1 MIRNRWKVP
10 HRTLLPVSGVSPAD
24 FWGLFVFYTLMFNS
38 VHHLWRAVAV
48 VPAGPAAGESARCSV
63 DACVSVAS
71 EAAAPDESTSA
82 VLSCAG
88 LTAQQTNPG
97 KCAFPPLLPCLVE
110 VCILCLCAGGAVM
123 QRAWLCCHL
132 PPPPPACATDSW
144 LCPRAK
150 GV

>member
-1 MIRNRWKVP
+1 
-10 HRTLLPVSGVSPAD
+10 
-24 FWGLFVFYTLMFNS
+24 MFTS
-38 VHHLWRAVAV
+38 VHQHWRAVAV
-48 VPAGPAAGESARCSV
+48 LPAGPAAGASARCSV

-88 LTAQQTNPG
+88 LTVQQTNPG

-123 QRAWLCCHL
+123 QWAWLCCHL
-132 PPPPPACATDSW
+132 PLPPH
-144 LCPRAK
+144 LRAPQILGFVPGSK
-150 GV
+150 VFEYAGQCQGSAVNTLASYGMLLSGFSRQTR